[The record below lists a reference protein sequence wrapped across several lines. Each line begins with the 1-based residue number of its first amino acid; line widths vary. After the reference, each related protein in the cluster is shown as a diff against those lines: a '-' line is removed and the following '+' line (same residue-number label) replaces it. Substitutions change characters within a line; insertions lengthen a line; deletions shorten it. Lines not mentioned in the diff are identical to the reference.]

1 MATFDRGQTGQWNNE
16 KPVHGDEQR
25 RNLVKC
31 INDYIMLFH
40 SKAVN
45 EHQFLFDRWNKK
57 EKDGKKMEKDKIA
70 GIEKLMYG

>member
-16 KPVHGDEQR
+16 KPVHRDEQR

-31 INDYIMLFH
+31 INDYLMLFH
-40 SKAVN
+40 SEDVN
-45 EHQFLFDRWNKK
+45 EHQFLFDRWNKR
-57 EKDGKKMEKDKIA
+57 EKDKIA